1 MYFNLGNGDNSLGG
15 SSLLGL
21 LSSSKLDLS
30 SDAVEVTTTL
40 AGQSPSTVGILLCQL
55 QTLKCLKLKTDPLA
69 QGSRVIKRSSI

>member
-30 SDAVEVTTTL
+30 SDAVKVTTTL
-40 AGQSPSTVGILLCQL
+40 AGQSPSTVRVLLCQL
-55 QTLKCLKLKTDPLA
+55 QTLKCLELN
-69 QGSRVIKRSSI
+69 IKVCLLLPHDLWSNT